1 MSTTGLHLRQR
12 LCAALVAASG
22 VSPEPGHTLEDVIPV
37 LVYRDRAGQ
46 THIEIGPRSV
56 LSLRQVK
63 AILTDAADSIRSA
76 P

>member
-1 MSTTGLHLRQR
+1 
-12 LCAALVAASG
+12 
-22 VSPEPGHTLEDVIPV
+22 VIPV

-63 AILTDAADSIRSA
+63 TILTDAADSIRSA